1 MEERIK
7 RHAALC
13 MLIKLVD
20 ENNGCIEVNTDK
32 VKKVF
37 NDEEDVVRIEYATG
51 EVALLADADYKTM
64 NDAVLKWQKDNPQRF
79 AEILESMK
87 Q

>member
-1 MEERIK
+1 
-7 RHAALC
+7 

-20 ENNGCIEVNTDK
+20 ENNGCIELNTDK

-37 NDEEDVVRIEYATG
+37 NDEEDVVRIEYATR